1 MLENSPLFVTYSQA
15 EKSKTLEM
23 QANIVFNIRE
33 TKLLVDKECPLALFL
48 KVKTV
53 LHSSIGKF

>member
-1 MLENSPLFVTYSQA
+1 MLENSPSFVTYSQA